1 MEEDEHGEMV
11 QRYRLPR
18 QSLVANVASQSGKKL
33 LALAPC
39 KLHSLHALHLG
50 GALESE
56 GHRRCDA
63 DHSTSFFFFGSII
76 LPAGHSRSFPRTPAG
91 HYGSPRCTT
100 MDRPRP
106 VSQVLEYVVVIPHA
120 ILSILQNLPG
130 FGLHK
135 VVVDQV

>member
-63 DHSTSFFFFGSII
+63 DHSTIFFFSEVSFC
-76 LPAGHSRSFPRTPAG
+76 PQVTAEAFPGHRLVITEVR
-91 HYGSPRCTT
+91 
-100 MDRPRP
+100 D
-106 VSQVLEYVVVIPHA
+106 VLRWI
-120 ILSILQNLPG
+120 
-130 FGLHK
+130 GLGPCLK
-135 VVVDQV
+135 C

>member
-1 MEEDEHGEMV
+1 
-11 QRYRLPR
+11 
-18 QSLVANVASQSGKKL
+18 
-33 LALAPC
+33 
-39 KLHSLHALHLG
+39 
-50 GALESE
+50 
-56 GHRRCDA
+56 
-63 DHSTSFFFFGSII
+63 
-76 LPAGHSRSFPRTPAG
+76 
-91 HYGSPRCTT
+91 